1 MNNKV
6 STYDKIIAASID
18 LFHKNGYAGT
28 TLQDISKDSG
38 AAIGSI
44 YHAFPNGKTDIAKSI
59 DTRYQIEN
67 NKTLGDI
74 LKLNAVDS
82 TIEQIIDSLIAALVE
97 LGQKYPCYYDQA
109 FLSELETVC
118 KDANPQEN
126 EILNYT
132 TILFQIKYPNLTKQE
147 AELKAKICNNIW
159 GSLILEYDQT
169 QDPQTLEQLKIITLR
184 YLQD

>member
-1 MNNKV
+1 MNTKI
-6 STYDKIIAASID
+6 STYDKIITASID
-18 LFHKNGYAGT
+18 LFHKNGYSGT
-28 TLQDISKDSG
+28 TLQDICKSSG

-59 DTRYQIEN
+59 DSRYEVEN

-97 LGQKYPCYYDQA
+97 LGQKYPCYFDQG
-109 FLSELETVC
+109 FVLELNSAC
-118 KDANPQEN
+118 KDSSPQEN

-132 TILFQIKYPNLTKQE
+132 TILFQIKYPNLTKQK
-147 AELKAKICNNIW
+147 AQLKAKICDNIW
-159 GSLILEYDQT
+159 GSLIQEYDQT
-169 QDPQTLEQLKIITLR
+169 QDPQILQQLKIVTLK